1 MKKRFLE
8 SVLKNPFQFNDI
20 NLIVRWVT
28 HAFKKEV
35 GMSGPSRA
43 KMIVGIVI
51 GIIGLVIV
59 FQNFQRVDTMV
70 LFWRMTLPH
79 IAVLGIVFVAG
90 CILGGVLSVMWYV
103 RYMEK

>member
-1 MKKRFLE
+1 
-8 SVLKNPFQFNDI
+8 
-20 NLIVRWVT
+20 
-28 HAFKKEV
+28 
-35 GMSGPSRA
+35 MSGPSKA

-51 GIIGLVIV
+51 GVIGLIIV

-90 CILGGVLSVMWYV
+90 IILGAVLSVMWCM
-103 RYMEK
+103 RNLQEGGSS